1 MDKKFILIVD
11 DDKGILKS
19 FSAILELKGYRVST
33 AESGQEAIE
42 KYQANYYNLALIDIK
57 LPDLEGTELIKQ
69 FNLINPGTKK
79 IMVTGYATL
88 ENAIKSLNW
97 GADGYLQKPV
107 PPTKLLSFVADKLME
122 QEVENDLN
130 EDIVIDLLRAK
141 KQDEQNLDRWT

>member
-1 MDKKFILIVD
+1 MDKKFILVVD

-19 FSAILELKGYRVST
+19 FSAILGLKGYRVST

-57 LPDLEGTELIKQ
+57 LPDLEGTELLKQ
-69 FNLINPGTKK
+69 FHQINPDTKK
-79 IMVTGYATL
+79 IIVTGYATL

-107 PPTKLLSFVADKLME
+107 LPGNLLSVVADKLME
-122 QEVENDLN
+122 QEVENDLI
-130 EDIVIDLLRAK
+130 EDTVIDLVRTR
-141 KQDEQNLDRWT
+141 KQDERNLDRWT

>member
-1 MDKKFILIVD
+1 MDKKFILVVD

-107 PPTKLLSFVADKLME
+107 LPGKLLSFVADKLME
-122 QEVENDLN
+122 QEVENDLI
-130 EDIVIDLLRAK
+130 EDTVIDLLRAR
-141 KQDEQNLDRWT
+141 KQDEQNFDRWT

>member
-1 MDKKFILIVD
+1 M
-11 DDKGILKS
+11 
-19 FSAILELKGYRVST
+19 
-33 AESGQEAIE
+33 
-42 KYQANYYNLALIDIK
+42 
-57 LPDLEGTELIKQ
+57 EGTELIKQ
-69 FNLINPGTKK
+69 FHLINPGTKK

>member
-1 MDKKFILIVD
+1 MDKKFILVVD

-33 AESGQEAIE
+33 AECGQEAIE

>member
-1 MDKKFILIVD
+1 MDKKFILVVD

-122 QEVENDLN
+122 QEVENDTI
-130 EDIVIDLLRAK
+130 EDVVIDLLRAK
-141 KQDEQNLDRWT
+141 KQDEQNLDRWA

>member
-1 MDKKFILIVD
+1 MDKKFILLVD

-69 FNLINPGTKK
+69 FNLINPGAKK

>member
-1 MDKKFILIVD
+1 MDKKFILLVD

-33 AESGQEAIE
+33 AENGQEAIE

>member
-1 MDKKFILIVD
+1 MDKKFILVVD

-33 AESGQEAIE
+33 AENGQEAIE

>member
-1 MDKKFILIVD
+1 MDKKFILVVD

-33 AESGQEAIE
+33 AENGQEAIE

-69 FNLINPGTKK
+69 FNLINPGAKK

>member
-1 MDKKFILIVD
+1 MDKKFILLVD

>member
-1 MDKKFILIVD
+1 MDKKFILVVD

-19 FSAILELKGYRVST
+19 FSAILGLKGYRVST

-57 LPDLEGTELIKQ
+57 LPDLEGPELLKQ
-69 FNLINPGTKK
+69 FHQINPDTKK
-79 IMVTGYATL
+79 IIVTGYATL

-107 PPTKLLSFVADKLME
+107 LPGNLLSVVADKLME
-122 QEVENDLN
+122 QEVENDLI
-130 EDIVIDLLRAK
+130 EDTVIDLVRAR
-141 KQDEQNLDRWT
+141 KQDERNLDRWT

>member
-1 MDKKFILIVD
+1 MDKKFILVVD

-130 EDIVIDLLRAK
+130 EDIMIDLIRAK

>member
-79 IMVTGYATL
+79 IMVTGHAKL

-122 QEVENDLN
+122 QEVENDTI
-130 EDIVIDLLRAK
+130 EDVVIDLLRAK
-141 KQDEQNLDRWT
+141 KQDEQNLDRWA

>member
-1 MDKKFILIVD
+1 MDKKFILLVD

-33 AESGQEAIE
+33 AENGQEAIE

-69 FNLINPGTKK
+69 FNLINPGAKK

>member
-1 MDKKFILIVD
+1 MDKKLVLVVD

-42 KYQANYYNLALIDIK
+42 KFQANYYNLTLIDIK
-57 LPDLEGTELIKQ
+57 LPDLEGTELLKQ
-69 FNLINPGTKK
+69 FHHINPDTKN

-88 ENAIKSLNW
+88 ENAVVSLNL
-97 GADGYLQKPV
+97 GADGYLMKPV
-107 PPTKLLSFVADKLME
+107 PPGTLLSFVADKLME

-130 EDIVIDLLRAK
+130 EDIVNDLLRTK
-141 KQDEQNLDRWT
+141 KQDEQNLDRGT

>member
-1 MDKKFILIVD
+1 MDKKFILVVD
-11 DDKGILKS
+11 DDKRILKG

-33 AESGQEAIE
+33 AESGQEAIK
-42 KYQANYYNLALIDIK
+42 KYRANYYNLVLIDIK

-69 FNLINPGTKK
+69 FNLINPGAKK

-107 PPTKLLSFVADKLME
+107 PPSKLLSFVADKLME

-130 EDIVIDLLRAK
+130 EDMVIDLLRAK

>member
-1 MDKKFILIVD
+1 MKDAILVVD

-33 AESGQEAIE
+33 AENGQEAIE

-69 FNLINPGTKK
+69 FNLINPGAKK

>member
-1 MDKKFILIVD
+1 MDKKFILVVD

-69 FNLINPGTKK
+69 FNLINPGAKK

>member
-1 MDKKFILIVD
+1 MEKKFILVVD

-19 FSAILELKGYRVST
+19 FSAILERKGYRVST

-42 KYQANYYNLALIDIK
+42 KYQANYYNLVLIDIK
-57 LPDLEGTELIKQ
+57 LPDLEGTELLKEFHQ
-69 FNLINPGTKK
+69 INPDTKK

-97 GADGYLQKPV
+97 GADGYLEKPV
-107 PPTKLLSFVADKLME
+107 MPGKLLSLVADKLME

-130 EDIVIDLLRAK
+130 EDIVNDLLRAK